1 VIVVQLQGKQM
12 TKKIEGLVDIEEVDD
27 GKLKLEFAP
36 GCFDQFEG
44 TQEEL
49 DEMVAEIQRMFES
62 GEMESKSREVDI
74 EDLFEEDPEVA
85 EKILASLIRAGTDEP
100 PRNLQ

>member
-1 VIVVQLQGKQM
+1 M
-12 TKKIEGLVDIEEVDD
+12 TKKIEGLVDIEEGDD

-62 GEMESKSREVDI
+62 GEMESNTREVDI

-85 EKILASLIRAGTDEP
+85 EKILAALIRVGTDEP

>member
-1 VIVVQLQGKQM
+1 MSNDK
-12 TKKIEGLVDIEEVDD
+12 KKIEII
-27 GKLKLEFAP
+27 FAP

-49 DEMVAEIQRMFES
+49 DEMIQQIREMAQS
-62 GEMESKSREVDI
+62 GA
-74 EDLFEEDPEVA
+74 LFENSTPVYLDDIQDLIDETDPLEIEEIVSQMTA
-85 EKILASLIRAGTDEP
+85 